1 VPIDCDRSVKDGRRG
16 KINQMTNREWPKVI
30 GASVFGGVHYFEEV
44 KKKNKSNRDA
54 RELSDRAVEDY
65 S

>member
-1 VPIDCDRSVKDGRRG
+1 MPIDCDRSVKDGRRG

-44 KKKNKSNRDA
+44 KKKKKQIK
-54 RELSDRAVEDY
+54 
-65 S
+65 

>member
-44 KKKNKSNRDA
+44 KKKKQIK
-54 RELSDRAVEDY
+54 
-65 S
+65 